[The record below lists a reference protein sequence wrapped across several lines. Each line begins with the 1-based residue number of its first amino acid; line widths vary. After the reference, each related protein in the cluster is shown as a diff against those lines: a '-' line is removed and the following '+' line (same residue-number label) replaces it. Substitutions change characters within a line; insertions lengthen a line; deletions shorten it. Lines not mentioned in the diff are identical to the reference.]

1 MSLAAT
7 RRTLPFM
14 NALTP
19 TPGQLALAENLAD
32 GSIKRGEAI
41 TTVPASVYTDPARYD
56 REWTALFERMPNVI
70 APSALL
76 PEPNM
81 AVPHDGFGKPLLVA
95 RDKAG
100 KAHVFLNVCQH
111 RGTRLVEGGEP
122 VCAPRLIC
130 PYHAWSYML
139 DGRLSGLPRPDT
151 FPGLDKSTHGLKE
164 LPSLEAGGLIW
175 FAFDGQTDFAEAEAL
190 SHDFDA
196 FNLAGQHL
204 FARNTH
210 DVPANWKLI
219 VDAFSESYHVQ
230 RLHAETIGPMF
241 QDGVT
246 AGDRVGPH
254 QRSAVGRA
262 AAIAELDRSDWAA
275 LRSAVTYAYQIF
287 PGGILIVSPDYVNL
301 MVLMPQSVD
310 RTLVED
316 FMLIP
321 EAPKTE
327 KALSHWQRSWQL
339 LDQGVFGSEDFRAAA
354 LGQQGLSTGAV
365 EQLTLGTLETG
376 IRAFHDQVDM
386 RL

>member
-1 MSLAAT
+1 
-7 RRTLPFM
+7 M

-19 TPGQLALAENLAD
+19 TPGQLALADTLAE
-32 GSIKRGEAI
+32 GARARGEAI
-41 TTVPASVYTDPARYD
+41 TTVPASAYTDGARYE
-56 REWTALFERMPNVI
+56 REHRALFGRLPNVV

-76 PEPNM
+76 PDPNM
-81 AVPHDGFGKPLLVA
+81 AVPHDGFGQPLLLT

-100 KAHVFLNVCQH
+100 VAHVFLNVCRH

-130 PYHAWSYML
+130 PYHAWSYAL
-139 DGRLSGLPRPDT
+139 DGRLTGLPRPDT
-151 FPGLDKSTHGLKE
+151 FPRLDKARHGLKE

-175 FAFDGQTDFAEAEAL
+175 FSFDEEASFDEVRTL

-196 FNLAGQHL
+196 LDLAGQHL
-204 FARNTH
+204 FARHTH
-210 DVPANWKLI
+210 EVKANWKLI

-262 AAIAELDRSDWAA
+262 AELDGLDLQDWAA
-275 LRSAVTYAYQIF
+275 LRSAITYAYQIF
-287 PGGILIVSPDYVNL
+287 PGGILIASPDYVNL
-301 MVLMPQSVD
+301 MVLMPQAVD

-327 KALSHWQRSWQL
+327 KALSHWTRSWQL
-339 LDQGVFGSEDFRAAA
+339 LDKGVFGAEDFRAAA
-354 LGQQGLSTGAV
+354 LGQQGLATGALDH
-365 EQLTLGTLETG
+365 LTLGTLETG
-376 IRAFHDQVDM
+376 IRAFHDQVEV
-386 RL
+386 RLG